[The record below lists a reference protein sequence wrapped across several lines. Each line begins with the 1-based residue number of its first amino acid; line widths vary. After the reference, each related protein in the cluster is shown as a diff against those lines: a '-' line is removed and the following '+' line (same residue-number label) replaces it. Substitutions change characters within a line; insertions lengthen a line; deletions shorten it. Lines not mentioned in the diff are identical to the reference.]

1 MAQSG
6 HFETEFRSRRI
17 GSPADSACYFFVIIV
32 IRYETAATARWALL
46 LIVRTLSN
54 DAITVTVWTGFGFH
68 VCLPVEVS
76 IRVEVRRNHRTACS
90 TLTTLNRGSRSIWMF
105 KIKPFGQVATAR
117 RSATVFAV
125 TGMPCST

>member
-1 MAQSG
+1 MVERAVAAMNCA
-6 HFETEFRSRRI
+6 
-17 GSPADSACYFFVIIV
+17 GSNVFFWHKADITRLSSN
-32 IRYETAATARWALL
+32 
-46 LIVRTLSN
+46 VRFWGTLSN

-76 IRVEVRRNHRTACS
+76 IRVEARRNHRTACS

-117 RSATVFAV
+117 SSATVFAV
-125 TGMPCST
+125 TGMPCSTSTLMSSR